1 MHMQMPQLDGLEG
14 TRQIRDLPALRPIP
28 ILAMTANVFA
38 EDKARCLAS
47 GMNDFLIKPF
57 GPDELF
63 AILFRWLEKEEEAG

>member
-1 MHMQMPQLDGLEG
+1 
-14 TRQIRDLPALRPIP
+14 
-28 ILAMTANVFA
+28 MTANVFA